1 MEFLASEIKVNRN
14 LIDQQNSR
22 IDEFAGE
29 LKSMAEEFKSLQE
42 SQMEEIKAMI
52 LGIQQTI
59 ASHAAASPSSVK
71 QPVSPR

>member
-29 LKSMAEEFKSLQE
+29 LKSMAEEFKCLQE

-59 ASHAAASPSSVK
+59 ASNAAASPSSVK